1 MSDIDTYIDV
11 VPVDDM
17 FSDRLYQRELDTKRA
32 GQIAATWDR
41 RLVGVLEVSDRGE
54 HCSPRYAII
63 NGQHRWAAA
72 SRAGVTAL
80 VATIHTGLSLA
91 DEAKLFYDIDAKTK
105 ALSTWDRW
113 HARRGSGDTV
123 VLAIE
128 KIARECG
135 LTVTQGSGPRNLQC
149 CAALERIWSRSAP
162 EVLADTLVLVLD
174 IWPGEDDARKA
185 VVLEGVALVLDTYSL
200 TIDNGRLGD
209 AMSEMT
215 SRQLVTRARD
225 LQERA
230 RGTLTQCVARVL
242 VTAYNKQARKGQ
254 LDVEEI

>member
-1 MSDIDTYIDV
+1 MSNTDTYIDV

-17 FSDRLYQRELDTKRA
+17 FSDNLYQRELDTKRA
-32 GQIAATWDR
+32 DHIAATWDR

-54 HCSPRYAII
+54 HRSPRYAII

-80 VATIHTGLSLA
+80 AATVHTGLSLA

-105 ALSTWDRW
+105 ALTTWDRW
-113 HARRGSGDTV
+113 HARRGSGDTA
-123 VLAIE
+123 VLEIE
-128 KIARECG
+128 KIARQCG
-135 LTVTQGSGPRNLQC
+135 LTVTQGPGPHNLQC
-149 CAALERIWSRSAP
+149 CAALERIWSRAAS

-174 IWPGEDDARKA
+174 IWPGEQDARKA

-215 SRQLVTRARD
+215 ARQLLTRARD
-225 LQERA
+225 LQERGS
-230 RGTLTQCVARVL
+230 GTLTKCVARIL

-254 LDVEEI
+254 LDPEAI